1 MMNLFQIW
9 KLTQRTSSIPSWETE
24 ERNRSTFHLRMI
36 EWLHYH
42 TLSLFGHHPQT
53 TMIIFQ

>member
-1 MMNLFQIW
+1 MNLFQIW